1 MLRVFYLQHH
11 TWNYECGRRKAS
23 FLKKIILG
31 NSKVRE
37 LPETLAFELL
47 SHMKGGPS
55 VDVLL
60 DLALG
65 NDEAIARKAS
75 EVLKTQVFLY
85 EADLDRLRQSYNAG
99 NTIAKDV
106 LRVTQRQ
113 NFYKFT

>member
-1 MLRVFYLQHH
+1 
-11 TWNYECGRRKAS
+11 
-23 FLKKIILG
+23 
-31 NSKVRE
+31 
-37 LPETLAFELL
+37 
-47 SHMKGGPS
+47 MKGGPS

-65 NDEAIARKAS
+65 NNETIARKAS

-106 LRVTQRQ
+106 LESYAEAEFLQIYLTLTMRFKSSPT
-113 NFYKFT
+113 